1 MATMAAVVVL
11 PENHD
16 DRAIQAVL
24 AEFRGQLL
32 EKIRPMEILPC
43 LQTYLYLH
51 LLRNPEILDLVVVE
65 RLQTV
70 IVTVPQVLLVFP

>member
-1 MATMAAVVVL
+1 VGAALMAAAVVL
-11 PENHD
+11 LD
-16 DRAIQAVL
+16 KAIQAVL

-43 LQTYLYLH
+43 LHTYLDLH

-70 IVTVPQVLLVFP
+70 VVTVSKVLLVFA